1 MPGVETVITSE
12 DVPGEDRFGVYYHDQ
27 PVLAKGKIRFYG
39 EPVVAIVAET
49 PEDAEEAEKGVEITY
64 KKLPVVS
71 NIQEAIECKAVLH
84 EDHPDNIVSTTCVQK
99 GNVEEGFKSSE
110 III

>member
-1 MPGVETVITSE
+1 M
-12 DVPGEDRFGVYYHDQ
+12 
-27 PVLAKGKIRFYG
+27 
-39 EPVVAIVAET
+39 AIVAET
-49 PEDAEEAEKGVEITY
+49 LEDAEEAEKGVEITY

-99 GNVEEGFKSSE
+99 AMWKKDLKAVKLL
-110 III
+110 